1 MSAYHLIVSA
11 LKVEKMTNQQKQKQ
25 IQVQVELP
33 QNIEPTYANFAII
46 SHTLSEIIMD
56 MAQLLPNN
64 PKAKIH
70 ARIVMTPMNAKLLK
84 QALEDNLKKFEKQF
98 GEIKT
103 PESGFGQPQRSMGF
117 NVEK

>member
-1 MSAYHLIVSA
+1 
-11 LKVEKMTNQQKQKQ
+11 
-25 IQVQVELP
+25 
-33 QNIEPTYANFAII
+33 
-46 SHTLSEIIMD
+46 
-56 MAQLLPNN
+56 
-64 PKAKIH
+64 
-70 ARIVMTPMNAKLLK
+70 MTPMNAKLLK